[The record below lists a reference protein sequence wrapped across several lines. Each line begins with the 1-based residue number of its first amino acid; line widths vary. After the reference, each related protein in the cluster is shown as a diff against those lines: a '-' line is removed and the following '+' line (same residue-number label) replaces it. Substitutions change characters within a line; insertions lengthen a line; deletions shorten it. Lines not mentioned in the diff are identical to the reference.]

1 MRTKLFTAL
10 ISLSISAALVTG
22 CSSAPKK
29 TANLEIKP
37 SEAQKIYFE
46 GVSIVTGSKL
56 STEKCTYNAADNKD
70 KGWKVLVRHAS
81 SCAKTENWRTVELIA
96 EEMAKSEIN
105 SPWSPYFHS
114 LAAERSGDFPRA
126 AWMID
131 LAMKKAPGAALF
143 HYQKGR
149 VLWQLK
155 EHKESVN
162 HMTTAAQL
170 DGKLIDAQIF
180 LAQTHHRNMN
190 YEKAATHYQQ
200 ALTVESG
207 HPICLQGLA
216 DVRMSQGKPAEA
228 VEILN
233 TAVSKNSN
241 SPELRLRLA
250 QAYEATEKDMQA
262 LEHYRAV
269 RMMGKTASF
278 GVDVNEKIKT
288 LEGKLLAQQ
297 NAQKQAK
304 LQEENK
310 KAQPANER
318 LPTSSNKGG
327 GK

>member
-1 MRTKLFTAL
+1 MRTKLVAAL
-10 ISLSISAALVTG
+10 ALAALVTG
-22 CSSAPKK
+22 CGTSQKK
-29 TANLEIKP
+29 TANLDLKP
-37 SEAQKIYFE
+37 NEAQKIYFE
-46 GVSIVTGSKL
+46 GVSIVTAAKS
-56 STEKCTYNAADNKD
+56 SNDKCSFNVADNKD
-70 KGWKVLVRHAS
+70 KNWKVLVRHAS
-81 SCAKTENWRTVELIA
+81 ACAKTENWRTVELIA
-96 EEMAKSEIN
+96 EEMAKTEIN

-114 LAAERSGDFPRA
+114 LAAERTGDFPRA
-126 AWMID
+126 VWMIE

-155 EHKESVN
+155 DYKESVN
-162 HMTTAAQL
+162 QMSTAVQL
-170 DGKLIDAQIF
+170 DGKLLDAHVF

-200 ALTVESG
+200 ALTVESS

-216 DVRMSQGKPAEA
+216 DVRMAQGKPAEA

-233 TAVSKNSN
+233 TAVSKNS
-241 SPELRLRLA
+241 SSAELRLRLA
-250 QAYEATEKDMQA
+250 QAYEATEKDAQA
-262 LEHYRAV
+262 LEHYKAV
-269 RMMGKTASF
+269 RAMGKTASL

-288 LEGKLLAQQ
+288 LESKMLAVQ

-304 LQEENK
+304 LQEESK

-318 LPTSSNKGG
+318 LPTSSDKKGA